1 MFGSCFAALLRCFMF
16 GVRPI
21 CGSVVA
27 FCTWFTSGIRFYCG
41 VLCSITP
48 AVCLLTNRTACGML
62 RFYSAGSRSP
72 FACSRDVGAVIGRGG
87 NAELVCA
94 AMRFC
99 CGVLCLVYARY
110 AVPLRR
116 FVFDHACC
124 LSFDKQDGL
133 RNVAF
138 LFRRVEIAIR
148 AFSGCWRGYLP
159 LWVHFG
165 FGRFFMAISTGLPG
179 TRGMRGTGLRGAGGA
194 AFMLFCATTLALL
207 CFPRGVRWG
216 CAPQTAPKSLRLS
229 GLSSGAGRAA
239 ECALRGGV
247 VLVQILIPA
256 KSASAPIS
264 APTRAKPGY
273 MERPDRL

>member
-1 MFGSCFAALLRCFMF
+1 MFGSCFAVLLRRFMF

-72 FACSRDVGAVIGRGG
+72 FARSRDVGAVIGRGG

-94 AMRFC
+94 VMRFC

-124 LSFDKQDGL
+124 LPPVRQTGRLAECCVSIPPGRDRHSRVLVMLARLSALAGSLRACTFPYGDLDGIAGDTGDAGNGATGGWRRGLYALLRNHIGFAVLSAGSTLGL
-133 RNVAF
+133 RAPDCAKESSTLWT
-138 LFRRVEIAIR
+138 LFTLRR
-148 AFSGCWRGYLP
+148 
-159 LWVHFG
+159 
-165 FGRFFMAISTGLPG
+165 
-179 TRGMRGTGLRGAGGA
+179 
-194 AFMLFCATTLALL
+194 
-207 CFPRGVRWG
+207 G
-216 CAPQTAPKSLRLS
+216 CA
-229 GLSSGAGRAA
+229 GANTHPCKKRKCPNQRTHA
-239 ECALRGGV
+239 R
-247 VLVQILIPA
+247 
-256 KSASAPIS
+256 K
-264 APTRAKPGY
+264 TRVHGKT
-273 MERPDRL
+273 

>member
-1 MFGSCFAALLRCFMF
+1 MF

-62 RFYSAGSRSP
+62 RSYTAGSRSP
-72 FACSRDVGAVIGRGG
+72 FARSRDVGAVIC
-87 NAELVCA
+87 L
-94 AMRFC
+94 
-99 CGVLCLVYARY
+99 CG
-110 AVPLRR
+110 
-116 FVFDHACC
+116 FT
-124 LSFDKQDGL
+124 SGL
-133 RNVAF
+133 DV
-138 LFRRVEIAIR
+138 
-148 AFSGCWRGYLP
+148 
-159 LWVHFG
+159 
-165 FGRFFMAISTGLPG
+165 FFMAISTGLPG

-229 GLSSGAGRAA
+229 GLSSR
-239 ECALRGGV
+239 CGGV

-273 MERPDRL
+273 MERPVRL